1 MARFVGRVVLKGAAA
16 AGIVTA
22 GVLSFNHVENTYWY
36 THDPWRQRRVD
47 QSGQGGEIAAP
58 GRKADQV
65 HYGWSRD
72 EDGSPFLMPMGG
84 GSSGNRQRIVLLGT
98 GWGARY
104 FLAAIDRDRYEVRVV
119 SPRNFFLFTPLLPST
134 STGTLSTASICSPIR
149 ELISCAFS
157 AHVYCFFSLSH
168 TRARACVFV
177 CGTCMCLSARRR
189 HPVQAEAAAYL
200 KVAKRHRG
208 IVTQSFTLDS

>member
-1 MARFVGRVVLKGAAA
+1 MARFVGRVVLKGTAA

-22 GVLSFNHVENTYWY
+22 GVFGFNHAENAYWY

-58 GRKADQV
+58 GREAEQV

-72 EDGSPFLMPMGG
+72 EDGSPLLTPMGG
-84 GSSGNRQRIVLLGT
+84 GSSGNRQRVVLLGT

-104 FLAAIDRDRYEVRVV
+104 FLDVIDRDRYEVRVV

-134 STGTLSTASICSPIR
+134 STGTL
-149 ELISCAFS
+149 
-157 AHVYCFFSLSH
+157 
-168 TRARACVFV
+168 
-177 CGTCMCLSARRR
+177 
-189 HPVQAEAAAYL
+189 
-200 KVAKRHRG
+200 
-208 IVTQSFTLDS
+208 